1 MAQKGKVFLRDATGL
16 VREFGLFD
24 TIWINLA
31 LVGIVFSLTFVA
43 STAPLVGGDPL
54 MGGLIS
60 LVLMF
65 FVGLAFSIVSIVTPR
80 TAGDYVFTSRY
91 LHPAL
96 GFVGN
101 AGYFVSTVPL
111 FMGITILTL
120 ESFGL
125 SGLFA
130 YLGLATGNS
139 GYVSLATTLSQP
151 MNEFAVGGLLTV
163 IAFIFPLVGY
173 RAFKALGNIILP
185 LILVMV
191 AVMFVILGTTPQPV
205 ALARLTQLS
214 GNATLVQYVNNW
226 GAVYNNP
233 APSYSFAN
241 TVALQAVYTV
251 GFSYIISAVYV
262 AGEVKHV
269 KKTMPLAIIGTLF
282 ITFIIFAGSTILS
295 YQAFGYNFLSNLYT
309 MSIFYYIPPFPV
321 VPYLDFL
328 AAAISN
334 NVALG
339 AFIIIVSTIQLW
351 WYQVNAIFV
360 GGRLLLSYSFD
371 RIMPAAFGDVNPKF
385 NAPVKANLASLALGL
400 IAGGLFVLPST
411 AAVAFLMSSAA
422 VAIILLFPITVVGIA
437 LLVYRARRPKEYE
450 ASGIDKTY
458 LGGPVYIIAA
468 VVTVVYGLFTFYQ
481 YVTVSALFGFAGTE
495 GLEVI
500 FVPIIILFAIYYV
513 SKFINARRGVDFAQV
528 FQQIPPE

>member
-31 LVGIVFSLTFVA
+31 LVGIVFSLTYVS

-54 MGGLIS
+54 IGGIIALIF
-60 LVLMF
+60 MF
-65 FVGLAFSIVSIVTPR
+65 AIALAFSIVSIITPR

-91 LHPAL
+91 LHPAI

-101 AGYFVSTVPL
+101 AGYYVSTIPL
-111 FMGITILTL
+111 FMGITIITL

-125 SGLFA
+125 STLFA
-130 YLGLATGNS
+130 YVGLATGNA

-151 MNEFAVGGLLTV
+151 MNEFAVGGTLTV
-163 IAFIFPLVGY
+163 IAAIFPLIGY
-173 RAFKALGNIILP
+173 RAYKALGNIILP
-185 LILVMV
+185 LILIMV
-191 AVMFVILGTTPQPV
+191 AVMFVVLGTTPQSV
-205 ALARLTQLS
+205 ALDRLTSLS

-226 GAVYNNP
+226 GSVYNNP
-233 APSYSFAN
+233 APSYSWAN
-241 TVALQAVYTV
+241 TIALNAVYVV

-262 AGEVKHV
+262 AGEVKHI
-269 KKTMPLAIIGTLF
+269 KKTMPLAIVGTLL
-282 ITFIIFAGSTILS
+282 ITFVIFVGSTVLS

-371 RIMPAAFGDVNPKF
+371 RIMPAAFGDVNPKY
-385 NAPVKANLASLALGL
+385 NAPVKANIASLVIGL
-400 IAGGLFVLPST
+400 IAGVLFVLPST
-411 AAVAFLMSSAA
+411 SAVAFLMSGAA

-437 LLVYRARRPKEYE
+437 LIVFRFRHTKEYE
-450 ASGIDKTY
+450 ASGIAKSY
-458 LGGPVYIIAA
+458 LGQIYLLVAI
-468 VVTVVYGLFTFYQ
+468 VTVAYGLFTFYQ
-481 YVTVSALFGFAGTE
+481 YITVPAIFGFAGTE
-495 GLEVI
+495 GLLTI
-500 FVPIIILFAIYYV
+500 IVPIIILFAIYYT
-513 SKFINARRGVDFAQV
+513 SKIINAKRGVDFGQI
-528 FQQIPPE
+528 FNQIPPE